1 MAEVETE
8 TGAFSFIIT
17 TISSLRGKQDNKV
30 CLYHLSLFLKTKFF
44 IALHLGVYSHLS
56 LGVELM
62 G

>member
-8 TGAFSFIIT
+8 TAAFSFIIT
-17 TISSLRGKQDNKV
+17 PKSSLRGKQDNKV
-30 CLYHLSLFLKTKFF
+30 CLYHSSLFLKTQFF
-44 IALHLGVYSHLS
+44 IALHLGAYSHLS